1 MQPNHLPPPPERT
14 RSQRFGALLLD
25 LLYPGECKLCRDP
38 LPGGRALCDACHD
51 GFPQLTAPF
60 CDTCGEPFPGL
71 VDVHFDCPN
80 CSTLEFAFEFA
91 RPAMSRDPR
100 LREMIHLLK
109 YSRQLHLAA
118 ELGRIASGALVDPRF
133 APALAENWPLVPVPL
148 HKSRLR
154 FRHFNQAEEIA
165 RPLARLSGLPVLR
178 ALDRTRATATQ
189 TALTRAQRL
198 QNLNGAFALSR
209 VGQRALATPP
219 GGLILV
225 DDVFT
230 TGSTVQACAK
240 VLRRAGFRRIAVIT
254 VMRG

>member
-1 MQPNHLPPPPERT
+1 MQNTPAPPLEIPRARRWT
-14 RSQRFGALLLD
+14 MRLLD
-25 LLYPGECKLCRDP
+25 LLYPGECNVCRDP
-38 LPGGRALCDACHD
+38 LHSGRALCGTCATD
-51 GFPQLTAPF
+51 FPQLTAPF
-60 CDTCGEPFPGL
+60 CEMCGEPFPGL
-71 VDVHFDCPN
+71 VDVRFACPN
-80 CSTLEFAFEFA
+80 CSNLRFDFEFA

-100 LREMIHLLK
+100 LREMIYLLK
-109 YSRQLHLAA
+109 YSRQLHLAG
-118 ELGRIASGALVDPRF
+118 ELGRIASGALADPRF
-133 APALAENWPLVPVPL
+133 APALAGNWPLVPVPL

-165 RPLARLSGLPVLR
+165 RPLAELSGLPILR

-209 VGQRALATPP
+209 AGRRALAAPP
-219 GGLILV
+219 GGVILV

-240 VLRRAGFRRIAVIT
+240 VLKNSGFRRIAVIT